1 MKLIFAAA
9 AVAMLAVPTC
19 AQSQGRGS
27 ASQPPAAAPK
37 SPQEIEAERA
47 AEQAYKKSLGNIP
60 DQPPAD
66 PWGTARGIDASKD
79 NSKDTSKTA
88 AKAAAGKKPLAKT
101 GSNAN

>member
-1 MKLIFAAA
+1 MKLVFAAA
-9 AVAMLAVPTC
+9 AVAMLTVPTC
-19 AQSQGRGS
+19 AQGQGRGS

-79 NSKDTSKTA
+79 NPKDTSKTA
-88 AKAAAGKKPLAKT
+88 AKAPAGKKPLSKT

>member
-9 AVAMLAVPTC
+9 AVAMLTVPAY
-19 AQSQGRGS
+19 AQSQGRG
-27 ASQPPAAAPK
+27 APPQPPAAAPK

-60 DQPPAD
+60 DQPAAD
-66 PWGTARGIDASKD
+66 PWGSARGVDASR
-79 NSKDTSKTA
+79 TA
-88 AKAAAGKKPLAKT
+88 AKTPAAGKKPQSKT